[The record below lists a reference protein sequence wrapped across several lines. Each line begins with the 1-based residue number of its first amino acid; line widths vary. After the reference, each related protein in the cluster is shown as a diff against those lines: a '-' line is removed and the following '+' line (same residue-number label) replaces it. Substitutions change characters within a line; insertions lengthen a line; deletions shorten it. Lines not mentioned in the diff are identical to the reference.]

1 MHCSEISFQKH
12 GYGAVPKC
20 FGLLD
25 TSSIESTGALRVR
38 RRQNF
43 DLNGIE
49 LQKAILETF
58 NNRKT
63 HIEEI
68 VAFNDE
74 FIDDKVRIK
83 RWDSFI
89 KKNQIDVY
97 ISFKETMEHIK
108 RLLFPIVKSI
118 IDNYEYNLKWN
129 HRTLNWS
136 INGE

>member
-1 MHCSEISFQKH
+1 MADRESKLLFLINH
-12 GYGAVPKC
+12 YGTGIQQDIA
-20 FGLLD
+20 
-25 TSSIESTGALRVR
+25 IEELS
-38 RRQNF
+38 
-43 DLNGIE
+43 E
-49 LQKAILETF
+49 LQKAIMETF
-58 NNRKT
+58 YNRKT

-97 ISFKETMEHIK
+97 ISFKEIMEHIK
-108 RLLFPIVKSI
+108 KLLFPIVKSI